1 MRILKDLARARHVM
15 DLTELGAEASGLPG
29 AMVQEDPL
37 DRAVAGGG
45 AQHRRHLLHRCLAAL
60 DAQLQ
65 GAAHVVG

>member
-45 AQHRRHLLHRCLAAL
+45 SQHRRHLLHRCLAAL